1 MLSIRT
7 ALLGAMLLAGSA
19 AQARILSI
27 EVTASEPFAAG
38 HDFGAGAYRIIRGVA
53 HGALDPADPRN
64 APIAD
69 LALAPRNAAGLVA
82 YSTQFEILRPVD
94 PARASG
100 RLVHEV
106 TNRGRKLIFSY
117 VHDAT
122 APQPAMNAM
131 ADAASVGNALSL
143 RLGHTLVW
151 NGWDPDVPRTGG
163 NLAITLPEIPGITA
177 TIRDEF
183 VFGVRLS
190 GDGLAAPLSYPVA
203 DANPALA
210 RLTLRRARAD
220 PPREVAFEYAGPQSV
235 RLAGGARFDPLSIYE
250 FRYPARGARPL
261 GMGFAA
267 TRDLVS
273 HLRHGGAGSPIA
285 DIPVAGVL
293 SVGISQSGR
302 YLRHHLGL
310 GMNADE
316 AGRRV
321 FDGMLVHI
329 AGAGRVFINERFAQP
344 NRTATWHEDFAFP
357 ENWFPMAHA
366 ATRDPVSGETA
377 ALLRGDAS
385 DPVILEVN
393 TSTEYWQKGASLIH
407 TDLTG
412 QADLPEPANVRHFL
426 VAGTKHGGR
435 AGLTTARGGCVNP
448 NNPHSSGPLLRALLV
463 ALDGWATRGIA
474 PPASRVPRIADGT
487 LVRAEAALEAF
498 PPIPGAARPGF
509 ATPIAPV
516 RDWVAGIR
524 GDERAWAPLVPALDA
539 DGNERAG
546 VLLPDLAV
554 PLGTQTGWNIHAGA
568 GLATE
573 MCDRE
578 GSFLAF
584 AETRAA
590 REAAGD
596 PRASLAERYGQAA
609 RPRAQVAA
617 AAEALVAARLL
628 LPEDAAAFIAAARP

>member
-1 MLSIRT
+1 MPPIWKVLLV
-7 ALLGAMLLAGSA
+7 ALLMTASA
-19 AQARILSI
+19 AQARILGI
-27 EVTASEPFAAG
+27 EITATEPFAAG
-38 HDFGAGAYRIIRGVA
+38 RDFGAGPYRIIRGIA
-53 HGALDPADPRN
+53 RGALDPNDPRN
-64 APIAD
+64 AVIEG
-69 LALAPRNAAGLVA
+69 LNLAPRNAAGLVE
-82 YSTQFEILRPVD
+82 YTTQFEILRPED

-106 TNRGRKLIFSY
+106 TNRGRKMIFAY
-117 VHDAT
+117 LQDAT

-131 ADAASVGNALSL
+131 AAGAVGNALAL

-151 NGWDPDVPRTGG
+151 NGWDPDVPREGG
-163 NLAITLPEIPGITA
+163 SLTITLPELNHVIR

-183 VFGVRLS
+183 VFGVRLG
-190 GDGLAAPLSYPVA
+190 GDGLAAPLSYPLA

-210 RLTLRRARAD
+210 RLTVRRGRAD
-220 PPREVAFEYAGPQSV
+220 APRDIAFEYAGPQAI
-235 RLAGGARFDPLSIYE
+235 RLPGGAAFEPLSIYE
-250 FRYPARGARPL
+250 FRYPAMGARPL

-273 HLRHGGAGSPIA
+273 HLRHAGAGSPVA
-285 DIPVAGVL
+285 DIPIAGVL
-293 SVGISQSGR
+293 AVGISQSGR

-316 AGRRV
+316 AGRRL

-329 AGAGRVFINERFAQP
+329 AGAGRVFINEAFAQP
-344 NRTATWHEDFAFP
+344 NRTATWHEDFSFP

-366 ATRDPVSGETA
+366 ASEDPVSGETA
-377 ALLRGDAS
+377 ALLRGDGS

-407 TDLTG
+407 TDPAGLR
-412 QADLPEPANVRHFL
+412 DLPEPANVRHFL
-426 VAGTKHGGR
+426 MAGTKHGGR

-463 ALDGWATRGIA
+463 ALDDWATRGMA

-487 LVRAEAALEAF
+487 LVSAAAVLEAF
-498 PPIPGAARPGF
+498 PPVPGAVRPPF

-516 RDWVAGIR
+516 LDWVAGTR
-524 GDERAWAPLVPALDA
+524 GDERAWRPLVPAVDA

-568 GLATE
+568 GLAAE

-578 GSFLAF
+578 GSFFAF

-590 REAAGD
+590 RDAAGD
-596 PRASLAERYGQAA
+596 PRLSLAERYGAVG
-609 RPRAQVAA
+609 RPRDRVVAA
-617 AAEALVAARLL
+617 ADSLVAARLL
-628 LPEDAAAFIAAARP
+628 LPEDAAAFVAAARP